1 MTSLKIQINN
11 IHCSQCE
18 SFIRTLLSHYFIF
31 PSPIAAAATYGDG
44 ASAQTVD
51 NQHEPRDVKLAKTFD
66 DDASTFTLKPPSL
79 KQNPAFKKVKATDFY
94 VDYDSGIITINYS
107 SQCGPLDDNA
117 LLFNVKTV
125 LDEAGFEVEDAYYIT
140 DLESSSA
147 NHIGD
152 DRMHFHRGSF
162 FHWVEERFSGRR
174 IRRQRY
180 RIHLKHC
187 EYCRKQDS
195 IREPAS
201 QTVEEQEKS
210 EDAQN
215 TAYQAIIT
223 IEGMMGPICSQK
235 VEHVIKEQL
244 KENES
249 VGMDLLNDVAKVI
262 VCNKQSIHVIIE
274 SIRGLGYDAKL
285 AEILPVIEESK
296 FKVTAAIGGITC
308 AACASTITNAV
319 QNLPFVD
326 DVAINVVSKIGIFI
340 IDSANAEHVKDLE
353 EIIEDSGYEFQ
364 KIGSIE
370 RVNHA
375 SAKRAYRTIH
385 LRIDGMYCAHCPER
399 VNEALR
405 KFGSAEIV
413 VDTAI
418 SLKHPFIKFRYIPNV
433 ERGITIRAIIDSIVT
448 EASNNS
454 DNNFKISIVEELT
467 LEEHLKR
474 LAQKSTREI
483 IIRQIATTLFAIPTF
498 IFGVVGMSLLKP
510 NNVFRMWLEE
520 PIWRGNVARVVWILF
535 ILSTPVYFFITDLFH
550 RKALKEVRA
559 LWNQKNNW
567 KRRLFKFGSMNLL
580 MSLGTSVAYFASIA
594 LLAISGSQKPIKG
607 HNATTTYFD
616 SVVFLTFF
624 LLIGRLLESISKSK
638 TVAAISNLSAMKKQT
653 SRLLDNYGKTNMTER
668 VVDVKYLEAG
678 DHIKISPG
686 GSPPSDCVI
695 IQGESEFDESALTG
709 ESVPVSHLPGDQIF
723 AGTVNIG
730 RSTIIAKLIALDGD
744 SLLDQIVNTVR
755 DGQLKRAPVEKLA
768 DALTG
773 YFVPVIVLLAVST
786 WVIWLA
792 LGYGHELPQE
802 YLDTDVG
809 GWAVWSLEFA
819 ISVFVV
825 ACPCGI
831 GLAAPTALFVGSGL
845 AAKYGIL
852 AKGGGAAFQDGS
864 QVSVVCFDK
873 TGTLT
878 KGGAPKVTDFAIHE
892 NPKIKLIAAQLTR
905 DLESNSKH
913 PLAIGVKNFIDEEF
927 GDQLT
932 TTKVPETEEVP
943 GLGMMGEIII
953 DNEAAKNDVWREL
966 KPERVILGNERFMR
980 QNEVNLTTSQLKS
993 LDEWKSQG
1001 KSVII
1006 VALQCPTFFQGTNYF
1021 PVLLMGARDEVREE
1035 AKGVIEIL
1043 QDEGIECWMISGDNE
1058 MTANAIAN
1066 ELGIDQVVAEVLPN
1080 EKGEKIK
1087 WIQQTY
1093 KKDGKPAIVA
1103 MVGDG
1108 INDAPAMA
1116 KADVGVALASGSDLA
1131 MISCDFI
1138 LLSSSHSLKSLL
1150 ILFQLSK
1157 KVFRRVKF
1165 NFAWALIYNMIAI
1178 PIAAGVIY
1186 PYKHARLSPVWASAA
1201 MALSSVSV
1209 VLSSLALRLFR
1220 PHNVALSNDV
1230 QLPQT
1235 AVEHRFR

>member
-11 IHCSQCE
+11 IHCTQCE
-18 SFIRTLLSHYFIF
+18 SFIKTLLSHYFIF
-31 PSPIAAAATYGDG
+31 PTPTTTTTYGDG
-44 ASAQTVD
+44 ASLKTVD
-51 NQHEPRDVKLAKTFD
+51 IQHEPRDLKL
-66 DDASTFTLKPPSL
+66 ASTFNDDTSTYTLKPPSL

-94 VDYDSGIITINYS
+94 VDSDTGIITISYS
-107 SQCGPLDDNA
+107 AQSVPLDDNA

-125 LDEAGFEVEDAYYIT
+125 LDDAGFEVEDAYYIN
-140 DLESSSA
+140 DLESSDA
-147 NHIGD
+147 NHLED
-152 DRMHFHRGSF
+152 DDMRFHRGSL
-162 FHWVEERFSGRR
+162 FHWVGERFNGRK

-180 RIHLKHC
+180 RTHLKHC
-187 EYCRKQDS
+187 EYCRKQKFTP
-195 IREPAS
+195 EPAS
-201 QTVEEQEKS
+201 ENVGEPEKS
-210 EDAQN
+210 EDGQD
-215 TAYQAIIT
+215 TVYQAII
-223 IEGMMGPICSQK
+223 IIGGMTCATCSQR
-235 VEHVIKEQL
+235 VEHVIKDHL
-244 KENES
+244 KDKES
-249 VGMDLLNDVAKVI
+249 VDVDLLNNIAKVI
-262 VCNKQSIHVIIE
+262 VFNKQSIHIIIE
-274 SIRGLGYDAKL
+274 SIRDLGYDAKL
-285 AEILPVIEESK
+285 VEILPVTEESK

-308 AACASTITNAV
+308 VACASTITNAV
-319 QNLPFVD
+319 QDLQFVD

-340 IDSANAEHVKDLE
+340 LDSPNMEHVKDLE
-353 EIIEDSGYEFQ
+353 EVIEDSGYEFQ
-364 KIGSIE
+364 QIGPIE
-370 RVNHA
+370 PVNRA
-375 SAKRAYRTIH
+375 SARKACRTVH

-399 VNEALR
+399 VNKALK

-418 SLKHPFIKFRYIPNV
+418 SLKHPFIKFRYMPNV
-433 ERGITIRAIIDSIVT
+433 EKGITIRTIIDSIVT
-448 EASNNS
+448 EVSRNS

-483 IIRQIATTLFAIPTF
+483 IIRQIATTLVAIPTF

-510 NNVFRMWLEE
+510 NNAFRMWLEE
-520 PIWRGNVARVVWILF
+520 PIWHGNVARVVWILF

-559 LWNQKNNW
+559 LWFQKNNW

-594 LLAISGSQKPIKG
+594 LLAISASQKPVKG

-638 TVAAISNLSAMKKQT
+638 TVAAISNLSLMKRQT
-653 SRLLDNYGKTNMTER
+653 SKLIDKYGKENTTER

-678 DHIKISPG
+678 DYIKVSPG
-686 GSPPSDCVI
+686 ESPPSDCVVI
-695 IQGESEFDESALTG
+695 KGESEFDESALTG
-709 ESVPVSHLPGDQIF
+709 ESVPVAHLPGDQIF

-773 YFVPVIVLLAVST
+773 YFVPVIVLLAIST

-792 LGYGHELPQE
+792 LGYGHKLPQK

-864 QVSVVCFDK
+864 HVSVVCFDK

-913 PLAIGVKNFIDEEF
+913 PLAVGVKNFIDEQF
-927 GDQLT
+927 GDQLIT
-932 TTKVPETEEVP
+932 SRIPETEEVP
-943 GLGMMGEIII
+943 GLGMVGEIIF
-953 DNEAAKNDVWREL
+953 DNEANKHDIWSDL

-980 QNEVNLTTSQLKS
+980 QNKVNLTTSQLKS

-1021 PVLLMGARDEVREE
+1021 PVLLMGARDEIREE

-1043 QDEGIECWMISGDNE
+1043 QHEGIECWMISGDNE
-1058 MTANAIAN
+1058 MTAKAIAN
-1066 ELGIDQVVAEVLPN
+1066 ELGIDQVVAEVLPH
-1080 EKGEKIK
+1080 EKGEKIE

-1093 KKDGKPAIVA
+1093 KKDGKPAVVA

-1108 INDAPAMA
+1108 INDAPAMS

-1220 PHNVALSNDV
+1220 PQNVAINSAV

-1235 AVEHRFR
+1235 AVEHKFR